1 MPSKKSHR
9 TSVKNAEYNRPIASR
24 AKTLL
29 RNSIELIE
37 ENKDKDQIQKSYK
50 EAISALDKASLI
62 DSSLSLIESN
72 IGFQA
77 YFFNRKINPIK
88 IRRCQ
93 KNKPKENSFISFS
106 IFKN

>member
-9 TSVKNAEYNRPIASR
+9 TSVKNAEYNTPIASR

-50 EAISALDKASLI
+50 EAISALDKASQKGVMHK
-62 DSSLSLIESN
+62 N
-72 IGFQA
+72 NVA
-77 YFFNRKINPIK
+77 RKK
-88 IRRCQ
+88 S
-93 KNKPKENSFISFS
+93 KLAKKLNS
-106 IFKN
+106 K